1 MRLTRCFVAVPLASD
16 TTVSLSAA
24 ASAHLAKVLRLRVGA
39 ALTLFDG
46 RSGEFEAEIVALE
59 RDGVRVR
66 VGAHRVLERES
77 PVAVTLLQCLAR
89 GERMDWIV
97 QKATELGAVSI
108 VPVIS
113 EHSVVRLD
121 ESAAQR
127 RQQHWQSVAIS
138 ACEQCGRNR
147 VPAIKTPAAFERA
160 CLEAHSAG
168 ARLLLE
174 PEGAQSLASVVNA
187 LAASTSVSVL
197 IGPEGGLSA
206 QELAIAQRHGF
217 IGCHLGPRIL
227 RAETA
232 PLAALATI
240 QALLGDFSG

>member
-1 MRLTRCFVAVPLASD
+1 LTRCYVPAPLHAGD
-16 TTVSLSAA
+16 TLSLPEST
-24 ASAHLAKVLRLRVGA
+24 STHIGRVLRARMGES
-39 ALTLFDG
+39 LTLFDG
-46 RSGEFEAEIVALE
+46 RGGEYGAQILSID
-59 RDGVRVR
+59 RRCVRVR
-66 VGAHRVLERES
+66 IGAHREVERES
-77 PVAVTLLQCLAR
+77 PLRVTLLQALAR
-89 GERMDWIV
+89 AERMDFVI
-97 QKATELGAVSI
+97 QKATELGVAAII
-108 VPVIS
+108 VLPG
-113 EHSVVRLD
+113 ERSVARLD
-121 ESAAQR
+121 AQALR
-127 RQQHWQSVAIS
+127 KRCEHWRAVAIS

>member
-1 MRLTRCFVAVPLASD
+1 
-16 TTVSLSAA
+16 
-24 ASAHLAKVLRLRVGA
+24 
-39 ALTLFDG
+39 LFDG
-46 RSGEFEAEIVALE
+46 RGGEFEGEILALE

-66 VGAHRVLERES
+66 VGAHHALERES
-77 PVAVTLLQCLAR
+77 PVPVTLLQCLAR

-108 VPVIS
+108 VPVIG

-147 VPAIKTPAAFERA
+147 VPAIKSPVAFEAA
-160 CLEAHSAG
+160 CAEAQSAG
-168 ARLLLE
+168 VRLLLE
-174 PEGAQSLASVVNA
+174 PESERSLAGV
-187 LAASTSVSVL
+187 LKTLTASASLSVL
-197 IGPEGGLSA
+197 TGPEGGLSA
-206 QELAIAQRHGF
+206 QELATAQRHGF

-232 PLAALATI
+232 PLAALAAI